1 LLEERYKRKEHWS
14 KIEHIPVIRINGQIT
29 IW

>member
-14 KIEHIPVIRINGQIT
+14 KIEHIPFTQIEDQVT
-29 IW
+29 I

>member
-14 KIEHIPVIRINGQIT
+14 KIAHIPVIEINDQVT
-29 IW
+29 I